1 MPADTDFFETC
12 RHIRR
17 SRHSRL
23 HLAKPRLRRLRLL
36 KHRPLMCAVVFLE
49 RFPARLMAP
58 LRCLRCTNTIPQSSV
73 VGGLPRLHAYSLT
86 VGFILL
92 DGPLPRFLR
101 LLMH

>member
-1 MPADTDFFETC
+1 
-12 RHIRR
+12 
-17 SRHSRL
+17 
-23 HLAKPRLRRLRLL
+23 
-36 KHRPLMCAVVFLE
+36 MCAVVFLE

-73 VGGLPRLHAYSLT
+73 VGGLPRLQAYSLT